1 MEIQR
6 IGSEA
11 RKIVSDLE
19 PTPKQLALLS
29 RLAYRQGSSYA
40 VPVTRRQAHDEIE
53 RLLRERKSRSQRRRR
68 HTTPNAL

>member
-29 RLAYRQGSSYA
+29 RLAYRQGGSYA
-40 VPVTRRQAHDEIE
+40 VPVTRWQAHDEIK
-53 RLLRERKSRSQRRRR
+53 RLLGERQARGIRRRKKR
-68 HTTPNAL
+68 QT

>member
-29 RLAYRQGSSYA
+29 RLAYRQGGSYA
-40 VPVTRRQAHDEIE
+40 VPVTRRQAHDEID
-53 RLLRERKSRSQRRRR
+53 RLLRERGNRSQRRHRR
-68 HTTPNAL
+68 KAPNAL